1 MQVIDNE
8 TMFKQMCLIK
18 NSFFALVRLLQAQKV
33 LSDCDAKAL
42 LDSIDMDKIFK
53 EEIAKKGWL
62 ADG

>member
-18 NSFFALVRLLQAQKV
+18 HSFFALVRLLQAQNV

-42 LDSIDMDKIFK
+42 LDSIDIDKVLK
-53 EEIAKKGWL
+53 EEIARKRWL
-62 ADG
+62 VNG

>member
-18 NSFFALVRLLQAQKV
+18 HSFFALVRLLQAQNV

-42 LDSIDMDKIFK
+42 LDSIDIDKVLR
-53 EEIAKKGWL
+53 EEIARKGWL
-62 ADG
+62 ANG

>member
-18 NSFFALVRLLQAQKV
+18 HSFFALVRLLQAQKV

-42 LDSIDMDKIFK
+42 LILLI
-53 EEIAKKGWL
+53 
-62 ADG
+62 

>member
-42 LDSIDMDKIFK
+42 LGSIDIDKILR
-53 EEIAKKGWL
+53 EEIARKGWL
-62 ADG
+62 VNE